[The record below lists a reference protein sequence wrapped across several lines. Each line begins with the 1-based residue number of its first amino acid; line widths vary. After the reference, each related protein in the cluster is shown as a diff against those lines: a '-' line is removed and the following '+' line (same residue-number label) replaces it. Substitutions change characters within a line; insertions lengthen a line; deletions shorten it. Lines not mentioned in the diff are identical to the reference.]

1 MKVSIVFETRTGT
14 TAAAAEQMAESVRTA
29 GHECTSVSILDAE
42 PARVSAADA
51 LCIGTWTKG
60 YFIVM
65 QHPTDAT
72 LDFIGRLSLRGQPVA
87 VFTTYRLAVGGTLR
101 ELAMAVEAS
110 GGTVTGMYKSRGPMA
125 PEGFDGWVR
134 SLTG

>member
-1 MKVSIVFETRTGT
+1 MRVSIVFETRTGT
-14 TAAAAEQMAESVRTA
+14 TAAAAEKMAEQVRAA
-29 GHECTSVSILDAE
+29 GHECTLANVLEAQ
-42 PARVSAADA
+42 PARVSTADA

-65 QHPTDAT
+65 QHPTQAT

-101 ELAMAVEAS
+101 EMAMAVESS
-110 GGTVTGMYKSRGPMA
+110 GGTVTGMYKSRGPVA
-125 PEGFDGWVR
+125 PQGFDGWVR
-134 SLTG
+134 SLSG

>member
-14 TAAAAEQMAESVRTA
+14 TAAAAEQMAERVRAGGHDCTLASV
-29 GHECTSVSILDAE
+29 LDAV
-42 PARVSAADA
+42 PSRVSAADA

-60 YFIVM
+60 YFVVM
-65 QHPTDAT
+65 QHPTQAT
-72 LDFIGRLSLRGQPVA
+72 LDFIGKLSLRGQPVA

-101 ELAMAVEAS
+101 EMAMAVEAS
-110 GGTVTGMYKSRGPMA
+110 GGTVTGMYKSRGPVA